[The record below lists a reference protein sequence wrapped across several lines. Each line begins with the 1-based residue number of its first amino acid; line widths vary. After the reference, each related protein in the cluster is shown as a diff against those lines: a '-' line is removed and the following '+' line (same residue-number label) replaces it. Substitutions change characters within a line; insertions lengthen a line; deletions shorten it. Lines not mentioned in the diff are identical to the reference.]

1 MTLPPEDMPE
11 AKLIRQTEPL
21 AEDFNCYL
29 QPDGRVLWTY
39 VVCGVNKEAYI
50 IDGKVVPTHRLV
62 PPRMTKDVDLPGAL
76 EFLQQML
83 INDNAPDAP
92 VDTVDGVQHYLHA
105 LYENCVQGDNKQ
117 GMVRFMAEVCTYLV
131 EETIELTIEAEELR
145 HGAPSKIW
153 VEGEEI

>member
-1 MTLPPEDMPE
+1 MTLPPEDRPE

-62 PPRMTKDVDLPGAL
+62 PPLMVKDVDLPGAVD
-76 EFLQQML
+76 FLQQML
-83 INDNAPDAP
+83 INREAPNAP
-92 VDTVDGVQHYLHA
+92 VDTVNGVQHYLHS

-117 GMVRFMAEVCTYLV
+117 GFLRFMAEFCTHLV

-145 HGAPSKIW
+145 QGAPSKIW